1 MGKDADL
8 VQTLCEACHLAMD
21 REESYAVFT
30 SENWRS
36 SFVQYLE

>member
-8 VQTLCEACHLAMD
+8 IQSQCKAYHLVVE

-30 SENWRS
+30 MED
-36 SFVQYLE
+36 